1 MSCRRPRSLPSSP
14 KLAGQSRTSV
24 RATLVV
30 REDRATRDV
39 LDVRPATEPLF
50 IALLIDTIRPPAGVQ
65 PSPLGVP
72 MNATQDYRRGLASFV
87 STIKGGNPDA
97 QIAILEYAGATVTA
111 IDFTSEAPT
120 LDRFIQRLFPNR
132 QADAVLIEAV
142 VEGARKL
149 GDKPSPRRAIVAVDF
164 NSRDSSA
171 VPAMQQAAEM
181 VNKSGATVWTVSVR
195 NTSASSSHREDV
207 PERGDAVERRHTPD
221 DSRANRPRGDAQE
234 RRQQFVVAIHRDVRP
249 TCQRDGEIDAD
260 GDGQGWQGAADAVDA
275 MRQSRNEYSP
285 PYLRSARHPITTRT
299 SLGFGAG
306 VRSMKYTCC
315 PSGDTSYCV
324 PQCPAPMSGTLS
336 ALATPSVSSPVD
348 WRSTDRPRRRP
359 PRLTKRI
366 SRPSRRQTGWLP
378 PSPDTTRRL
387 GWPDIARTE
396 TTGRPVSC
404 DT

>member
-1 MSCRRPRSLPSSP
+1 MRFRLLCTTLVAVPVITGLAASARQDVVQKTALVTVVAEARGPVANLGPRD
-14 KLAGQSRTSV
+14 
-24 RATLVV
+24 LVV

-142 VEGARKL
+142 VEGARQL

-195 NTSASSSHREDV
+195 NTSASSSHRED
-207 PERGDAVERRHTPD
+207 
-221 DSRANRPRGDAQE
+221 
-234 RRQQFVVAIHRDVRP
+234 
-249 TCQRDGEIDAD
+249 
-260 GDGQGWQGAADAVDA
+260 
-275 MRQSRNEYSP
+275 
-285 PYLRSARHPITTRT
+285 
-299 SLGFGAG
+299 
-306 VRSMKYTCC
+306 
-315 PSGDTSYCV
+315 
-324 PQCPAPMSGTLS
+324 GT
-336 ALATPSVSSPVD
+336 
-348 WRSTDRPRRRP
+348 
-359 PRLTKRI
+359 
-366 SRPSRRQTGWLP
+366 
-378 PSPDTTRRL
+378 
-387 GWPDIARTE
+387 
-396 TTGRPVSC
+396 
-404 DT
+404 